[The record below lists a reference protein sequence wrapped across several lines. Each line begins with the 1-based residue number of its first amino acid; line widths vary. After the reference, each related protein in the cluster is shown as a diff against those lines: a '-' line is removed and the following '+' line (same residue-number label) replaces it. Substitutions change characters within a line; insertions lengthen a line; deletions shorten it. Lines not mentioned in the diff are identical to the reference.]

1 MSSVV
6 RLETN
11 GSSEP
16 VVEICPRKPA
26 TIVAT
31 TDDGALVDWTVGDTQ
46 IVDPSPDNS
55 ITVGAAGLATP
66 SKAAAL
72 GIVSWA
78 KGARFGLMQPCRR
91 MG

>member
-1 MSSVV
+1 MSGADKNYSLGDAMSRVV
-6 RLETN
+6 RLKTN

-55 ITVGAAGLATP
+55 ITVGAAGFNAE
-66 SKAAAL
+66 S
-72 GIVSWA
+72 S
-78 KGARFGLMQPCRR
+78 
-91 MG
+91 

>member
-1 MSSVV
+1 MSGADETTHWGDARSRVV

-16 VVEICPRKPA
+16 VVGICPRKSA

-55 ITVGAAGLATP
+55 ITVGAGRRATP
-66 SKAAAL
+66 GTKET
-72 GIVSWA
+72 GPPD
-78 KGARFGLMQPCRR
+78 AR
-91 MG
+91 